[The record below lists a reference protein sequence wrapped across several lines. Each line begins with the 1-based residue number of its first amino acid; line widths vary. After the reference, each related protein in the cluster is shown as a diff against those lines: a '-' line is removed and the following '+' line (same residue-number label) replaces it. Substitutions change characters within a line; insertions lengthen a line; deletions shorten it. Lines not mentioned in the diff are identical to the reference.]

1 MQRTPSATASALVWG
16 SEALGKRLYFSG
28 NEDDLSGIVG
38 VWNRDGSPL
47 GAAVVHAMNQTISH
61 RGPDGSDVH
70 VADAV
75 GFAHQ
80 HLWVTLEEIGERQ
93 PIVSGRGVLLAF
105 DGRLDNRDELDRLLD
120 LPARASD
127 AACVLEAYQQWDER
141 FVERL
146 AGDFALGLF
155 DGTLRRLILARDP
168 IGVRP
173 LYFHVSPRFV
183 AFASEIKALLAH
195 PEIPVRPD
203 DEGIADAL
211 MIRVRP
217 VEGLGLTCFAGI
229 EALPPSHTLV
239 ATPTGVR
246 RRKYWDF
253 DGGARLELRSFDEYA
268 EAFRDR
274 FATAVRRRA
283 RSAFPVA
290 VSVSG
295 GLDSSSIFCQAET
308 LRRRN
313 PALLPETIGVSYVDV
328 GGTADERAFLE
339 SIEREYGVEV
349 QRLALADHLGLVE
362 GSDRQLWHVEVP
374 SLDYL
379 WKARMAIGQTM
390 RARGARV
397 LLSGHWGD
405 QMLFSTGYL
414 VDLARR
420 GAWIEVARH
429 LREYRRWLGAEEATV
444 HARRFFPELAR
455 SYVPDALRAPLKRW
469 RRRWLER
476 RPRAWFAARF
486 VDPARSAADPPV
498 RLDQRFHSTQ
508 ARRIYLEARS
518 SYHVQCMEWNNKAAA
533 MDGQDHACPF
543 LDRDLVALL
552 MAMPGTMQN
561 RGGVP
566 RGILREA
573 MRGVLPDDVRARTW
587 KGDFSGAVNTGVAR
601 DYASI
606 ASLLTREGQ
615 AVARGYF
622 DADGLDRFIAT
633 HRAPATDAECYD
645 SWDLADAF
653 GFELWLRVFFA
664 HESPGQAGP
673 RPHDRVA

>member
-1 MQRTPSATASALVWG
+1 M
-16 SEALGKRLYFSG
+16 
-28 NEDDLSGIVG
+28 
-38 VWNRDGSPL
+38 
-47 GAAVVHAMNQTISH
+47 
-61 RGPDGSDVH
+61 
-70 VADAV
+70 
-75 GFAHQ
+75 
-80 HLWVTLEEIGERQ
+80 TLEEIGERQ
-93 PIVSGRGVLLAF
+93 PIVSGRGVMLAF

-120 LPARASD
+120 LSARASD

-146 AGDFALGLF
+146 AGDFALGLV
-155 DGTLRRLILARDP
+155 DDTLRRLILARDP

-195 PEIPVRPD
+195 PDIPARPD

-217 VEGLGLTCFAGI
+217 VEGLGLTCFAGV
-229 EALPPSHTLV
+229 EALPPSHTFV
-239 ATPTGVR
+239 ATPTDTR

-253 DGGARLELRSFDEYA
+253 DGSARLELKSFDEYA

-308 LRRRN
+308 LRRRD
-313 PALLPETIGVSYVDV
+313 PAMCSEVVGVSYVDV
-328 GGTADERAFLE
+328 GGTADERKFLE
-339 SIEREYGVEV
+339 SIEREYGVEIL
-349 QRLALADHLGLVE
+349 RLALSDHLGLVD

-379 WKARMAIGQTM
+379 WKARVAIGQTM
-390 RARGARV
+390 RVRGARV

-420 GAWIEVARH
+420 GRWIEVARH

-444 HARRFFPELAR
+444 HARRFLPELAR
-455 SYVPDALRAPLKRW
+455 TLVPDALRAPLKRLK
-469 RRRWLER
+469 RRWVER
-476 RPRAWFAARF
+476 EPRPWFASRF
-486 VDPARSAADPPV
+486 VESARGGGDLPI
-498 RLDQRFHSTQ
+498 RLDLRFHGTH
-508 ARRIYLEARS
+508 ARRLYLEARS
-518 SYHVQCMEWNNKAAA
+518 AYHVQCMEWNNKAAA
-533 MDGQDHACPF
+533 MDGQDHAFPF

-552 MAMPGTMQN
+552 LAMPGTMQN

-566 RGILREA
+566 RAILREA
-573 MRGVLPDDVRARTW
+573 MRGVLPEDVRARTW
-587 KGDFSGAVNTGVAR
+587 KGDFSDAVNLGVSR
-601 DYASI
+601 DFAAI
-606 ASLLTREGQ
+606 AGVLTRDGQ

-622 DADGLDRFIAT
+622 DPDGLDRAVAT
-633 HRAPATDAECYD
+633 RRPPAPGDECLD

-664 HESPGQAGP
+664 HESSGQAGP